1 MENIHTK
8 QMQHMIGL
16 IKKQCSHKMCDGS
29 GAVEEQTAQE
39 LEEMLDD
46 VRPPIGSPD
55 NIISVACLC
64 QSDNDDEDK

>member
-29 GAVEEQTAQE
+29 GAVEEQ
-39 LEEMLDD
+39 
-46 VRPPIGSPD
+46 IGSPD